1 MDVNQES
8 LKLHEELRGKIEV
21 VARRHIETRDDLSLL
36 YTPGVAEPC
45 RKIKANPDDVYT
57 YTMKGRTVAVV
68 TNGTAVLGLG
78 NIGPEAGL
86 PVMELSLIHI

>member
-36 YTPGVAEPC
+36 YTHGVAEPC
-45 RKIKANPDDVYT
+45 REIAKDYEKSFTPVSYT
-57 YTMKGRTVAVV
+57 HLT
-68 TNGTAVLGLG
+68 
-78 NIGPEAGL
+78 L
-86 PVMELSLIHI
+86 PTIILV

>member
-45 RKIKANPDDVYT
+45 REIAKDYEKSFTLTRRGNL
-57 YTMKGRTVAVV
+57 VAVI
-68 TNGTAVLGLG
+68 TDGSAVLGLG
-78 NIGPEAGL
+78 DIGPAAGM
-86 PVMELSLIHI
+86 PVIDRKSVV

>member
-36 YTPGVAEPC
+36 YTP
-45 RKIKANPDDVYT
+45 RR
-57 YTMKGRTVAVV
+57 GRALP
-68 TNGTAVLGLG
+68 GDRQGL
-78 NIGPEAGL
+78 
-86 PVMELSLIHI
+86 

>member
-45 RKIKANPDDVYT
+45 REIAKDYEKSFTLTRRGNL
-57 YTMKGRTVAVV
+57 VAVI
-68 TNGTAVLGLG
+68 TTAPRCWAWGTSAR
-78 NIGPEAGL
+78 P
-86 PVMELSLIHI
+86 PVCR

>member
-36 YTPGVAEPC
+36 YTPGVAGD
-45 RKIKANPDDVYT
+45 RQ
-57 YTMKGRTVAVV
+57 
-68 TNGTAVLGLG
+68 GL
-78 NIGPEAGL
+78 
-86 PVMELSLIHI
+86 

>member
-45 RKIKANPDDVYT
+45 REIAKDYEKSFTLTRRSNL
-57 YTMKGRTVAVV
+57 VAVRSEERRV
-68 TNGTAVLGLG
+68 GKECRSRWS
-78 NIGPEAGL
+78 PY
-86 PVMELSLIHI
+86 H

>member
-45 RKIKANPDDVYT
+45 REITQGHESKSCPIKRNTIAGHSRSKIPNRGIY
-57 YTMKGRTVAVV
+57 
-68 TNGTAVLGLG
+68 
-78 NIGPEAGL
+78 I
-86 PVMELSLIHI
+86 

>member
-36 YTPGVAEPC
+36 YTPGVADPAGKLQ
-45 RKIKANPDDVYT
+45 R
-57 YTMKGRTVAVV
+57 TMRSP
-68 TNGTAVLGLG
+68 L
-78 NIGPEAGL
+78 PSPAGA
-86 PVMELSLIHI
+86 IWWR